1 MIGPDHYR
9 AAEDLLGRVAA
20 SPDNDADVS
29 NAIALAQVHATLA
42 LAAATALAADPTPD
56 ALELWDDMLMYLDA
70 VIVEDDGDDDDGVEL
85 GANGHPGLAGG

>member
-9 AAEDLLGRVAA
+9 AAEGLLRAVRDDQDPDGNSDLL
-20 SPDNDADVS
+20 
-29 NAIALAQVHATLA
+29 IATAQVHATLA
-42 LAAATALAADPTPD
+42 LASATALAADPTPD

-85 GANGHPGLAGG
+85 GGTGHPGLAGG